1 MSKRGRGGR
10 VIRGIIFD
18 FGNVICSFDVEIFLA
33 KLHERSGVDA
43 ETLRDRIYG
52 SRLHSRYERGE
63 IPSMEFHR
71 EVVRRIGV
79 DIPVE
84 ELADSFS
91 DIFTPLESTH
101 GLIRTLKG
109 KYRLGLLSNTNEWH
123 FLRHIRK
130 VPVFPL
136 FDAVT
141 LSFEVGALKP
151 EPEIYL
157 DSLRKLSLPPES
169 CVFIDDIGRY
179 AEGAAAL
186 GIRGIRYTGPAELL
200 RELSGLGVVPP

>member
-1 MSKRGRGGR
+1 M
-10 VIRGIIFD
+10 IRGVIFD

-33 KLHERSGVDA
+33 KLHERTGLGVDA
-43 ETLRDRIYG
+43 LRDRIYG
-52 SRLHSRYERGE
+52 SGLHSRYERGVV
-63 IPSMEFHR
+63 SSTEFHR

-79 DIPVE
+79 DVPAK
-84 ELADSFS
+84 ELADQFS

-101 GLIRTLKG
+101 ELIRALKG
-109 KYRLGLLSNTNEWH
+109 RYRIGLLSNTNEWH
-123 FLRHIRK
+123 FQRQIRG

-157 DSLRKLSLPPES
+157 DALRKLSLPPEE

-186 GIRGIRYTGPAELL
+186 GIRGIRYTGHADLL
-200 RELSGLGVVPP
+200 RELSGLGVLPP

>member
-1 MSKRGRGGR
+1 

-33 KLHERSGVDA
+33 KLHERSGLDV
-43 ETLRDRIYG
+43 ETLRDGVYG

-63 IPSMEFHR
+63 ISSKEFHR
-71 EVVRRIGV
+71 EVVRCIGM
-79 DIPVE
+79 DIPAE
-84 ELADSFS
+84 ELADWFS
-91 DIFTPLESTH
+91 GIFTPLESTH

-109 KYRLGLLSNTNEWH
+109 RYRLGLLSNTNEWH

-141 LSFEVGALKP
+141 LSFEVGVLKP
-151 EPEIYL
+151 EPGIYL
-157 DSLRKLSLPPES
+157 DALRKLSLPPET
-169 CVFIDDIGRY
+169 CVFIDDIGKY

-186 GIRGIRYTGPAELL
+186 GIRGIRYTGHTELL
-200 RELSGLGVVPP
+200 RELSALGVVPP